1 MQRMASSM
9 GLLTL
14 RTEYI
19 ALLGVLE
26 FDSKFLI
33 LELNDILY
41 KEIAKWITRF
51 PVHKKILQGVNVFQ
65 K

>member
-41 KEIAKWITRF
+41 KEMAKWITRF
-51 PVHKKILQGVNVFQ
+51 PVHKKNYKI
-65 K
+65 KRSECI